1 MADVAGGLESGAG
14 DAVEHV
20 KGAASDVWGKFKK
33 LPTWAKIALAI
44 VVVLIVLL
52 IAGVFGGSTS
62 AASTPSTTP
71 TPTPDPGTGG
81 SGGSGGGSAPSGG
94 GGNPG
99 GGSGAPTPAPSGSGV
114 GGGGGAAPVPESIPT
129 SLAGGAPTSAPVAA
143 VHNAAAKQTAK
154 TVANIMKHPTNAGI
168 VPVTAAQKAKNPG
181 IQSNAPQIRA
191 PSGQLGS
198 AAGSTSTRVVPSGSR
213 APAKKVTVI
222 KKAPPPKPVKRYV
235 PPKGTAGVRRA

>member
-1 MADVAGGLESGAG
+1 
-14 DAVEHV
+14 
-20 KGAASDVWGKFKK
+20 
-33 LPTWAKIALAI
+33 
-44 VVVLIVLL
+44 
-52 IAGVFGGSTS
+52 
-62 AASTPSTTP
+62 
-71 TPTPDPGTGG
+71 
-81 SGGSGGGSAPSGG
+81 
-94 GGNPG
+94 
-99 GGSGAPTPAPSGSGV
+99 V

-129 SLAGGAPTSAPVAA
+129 SLAGGAPTNTPVAA

-191 PSGQLGS
+191 PSGQLGN
-198 AAGSTSTRVVPSGSR
+198 AAGSTVAAKTKLVQVGAK
-213 APAKKVTVI
+213 APVTKVTTKATV